1 MNYIFFSVGNFFPMY
16 FLIIIFFPSKSVCKI
31 FFPEITY
38 TPLQKSNGRPRDRW
52 GEWMSLVWL
61 VSVFAYWGENHVPVG
76 ISLFALDSIAV
87 AVLIHVCVV
96 CHHWEPFIIGLHFQ
110 GHTTVLSEFT
120 LTELMGGFP
129 KLSWQKSPK
138 MGYILLESFQESHF
152 WFLDVCQYIE
162 FKGSDRW
169 AF

>member
-1 MNYIFFSVGNFFPMY
+1 MNGIFFSVGNFFPRY
-16 FLIIIFFPSKSVCKI
+16 FRVIIFLPSKSVCKI
-31 FFPEITY
+31 FFFR
-38 TPLQKSNGRPRDRW
+38 KSPIPCFKSQMIGPAV
-52 GEWMSLVWL
+52 GEGSG
-61 VSVFAYWGENHVPVG
+61 YWGENHFPVG

-96 CHHWEPFIIGLHFQ
+96 CHHWKPFIIGLHFQ